1 MANEY
6 AVNSTDLTSVADA
19 IRSKGGTF
27 DALSFP
33 DGFVSAISAIQ
44 TGSSD
49 NNGGGSN
56 LVLLHTETVTEPV
69 SVVWFEI
76 PDSWKQYDALICVP
90 EDVVMSAPEWITA
103 YINDWSN
110 YLGIGGGDTG
120 AAYYDHRRSEI
131 LVAFSNG
138 KACLEQKNAHRVE
151 TDIANITWMAF
162 APYYNYNTINSGTF
176 KILGCKFL

>member
-19 IRSKGGTF
+19 IRSKGGTS

-33 DGFVSAISAIQ
+33 NGFVSAISAIQ

-49 NNGGGSN
+49 NGGGSN
-56 LVLLHTETVTEPV
+56 LVLLHTETITEPV
-69 SVVWFEI
+69 SAVEFEI

-90 EDVVMSAPEWITA
+90 EDVVMSTPEWLTA
-103 YINDWSN
+103 YINNWSN
-110 YLGIGGGDTG
+110 YLGLSGSSEGVTV
-120 AAYYDHRRSEI
+120 YDRKRAEI
-131 LVAFSNG
+131 LVTFSNG
-138 KACLEQKNAHRVE
+138 IACIEQKRSDRAE